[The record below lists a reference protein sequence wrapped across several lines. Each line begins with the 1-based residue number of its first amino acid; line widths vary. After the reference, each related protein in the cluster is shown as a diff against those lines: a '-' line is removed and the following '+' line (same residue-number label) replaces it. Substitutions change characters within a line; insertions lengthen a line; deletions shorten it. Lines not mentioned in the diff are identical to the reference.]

1 MMRRF
6 GAAERAG
13 QRALVVFTG
22 ATDIPLLR
30 LLKPGFRHCFAA
42 LPDGDG
48 WILYEPL
55 SNRTEISTARDIDAD
70 RLADAY
76 RRRGCAVVAWR
87 IGPPR
92 ARAIFPGPFTCVAA
106 VKRVLRIY
114 APFGVT
120 PYRLYRHLAARQ
132 ANACCFTDK
141 EYNSII

>member
-6 GAAERAG
+6 GGTERAG
-13 QRALVVFTG
+13 QRALAVFTD
-22 ATDIPLLR
+22 ATDLPVLR

-42 LPDGDG
+42 LPEGDG

-55 SNRTEISTARDIDAD
+55 SNRTEISTVRAIDAD

-76 RRRGCAVVAWR
+76 RRRGCTVVAWR

-106 VKRVLRIY
+106 VKRVLRIH
-114 APFGVT
+114 APFAVT
-120 PYRLYRHLAARQ
+120 PYRLYRHLADRQ
-132 ANACCFTDK
+132 PKTHCFGDK
-141 EYNSII
+141 E

>member
-6 GAAERAG
+6 GGAERAG

-22 ATDIPLLR
+22 ATDIPMLR
-30 LLKPGFRHCFAA
+30 WLKPGFRHCFAA

-55 SNRTEISTARDIDAD
+55 SNRTEISTVRDVDAI

-106 VKRVLRIY
+106 VKRVLRIH
-114 APFGVT
+114 APLAVT
-120 PYRLYRHLAARQ
+120 PYRLYRHLVARQ
-132 ANACCFTDK
+132 AHVRCFGNK
-141 EYNSII
+141 E